1 MATWSP
7 PAFARVLSAL
17 RAFADSETELAARA
31 RADFPKSWDSEEV
44 PWMDMAVTTWLLHG
58 REDSEGRTAADRRLV
73 KEGSRLPRAERAL
86 LAALAGSWCSVFEV
100 EEVHFGVGL
109 RLRDLLLDDV
119 LEVREQSLT
128 TQVARHDVMV
138 AWVIPAGGQ
147 LELVGGP
154 ALVPLTLSAHLV
166 ADARLELSRQAP
178 AGDHEGRR
186 RQARRLAPFLCRR
199 LMELLLAEP
208 KLPDLPLSEL
218 FEPLLQGPRRRAFQ
232 DAVGRRPRR
241 TSSKSEAPLEPG
253 SAYVFKLGPMD
264 VGRDGRASIYVA
276 VAANGELLPP
286 VVERKDAQGL
296 EALARALEG
305 RPRYCEARLA
315 RAGAPFGYSARP
327 MPTGVAKLRA
337 VLAVQMYWGPDARAD
352 VPPEV
357 MDALLTAL
365 AELVREEPWELW
377 TNEEVFTVH
386 LDGSVKG
393 VRELSIMG
401 GGGQEF
407 GFALFDRAGSVE
419 RMALSCPPGGG
430 VDVLVPDSLGVTL
443 EDEPSWVVKAVQQ
456 VTGLP
461 FVPGLM
467 RVQRN
472 TPRLATAKEVLVA
485 AGVAR
490 ALASARPEERE
501 AAAELRVDG
510 LHVRVR
516 LEIPLP
522 LFSGQYV
529 GKALPSK
536 SSPRPMP
543 TRPPR
548 REVPTRKVSETLLEF
563 AQPLLGDVESSLDPQ
578 DGLFVLLS
586 LAMTAW
592 NAVVQDTWEPEKGQ
606 VERARA
612 ALRRLPK
619 DDREVMLPD
628 FDLLVERKRRHF
640 ADDPRLLDALDV
652 VVHSRGDMGVRLMGI
667 VTPGAWGEFLGT

>member
-1 MATWSP
+1 MATWSA

-17 RAFADSETELAARA
+17 RAFADSEPELATQA
-31 RADFPKSWDSEEV
+31 RADFPKSWDSDEV
-44 PWMDMAVTTWLLHG
+44 PWMDMALTTWLLHG
-58 REDSEGRTAADRRLV
+58 REDSEGRTAADRRLL

-86 LAALAGSWCSVFEV
+86 LTALAGSWCSVFEV

-109 RLRDLLLDDV
+109 RLRDLLLDEV

-128 TQVARHDVMV
+128 TQVSRHDVMV
-138 AWVIPAGGQ
+138 AWVIPAGGH

-166 ADARLELSRQAP
+166 ADARLELSRQGP
-178 AGDHEGRR
+178 AGDNEDRR

-199 LMELLLAEP
+199 LMELRSAEP

-218 FEPLLQGPRRRAFQ
+218 LEPLLPGPRRRAFQ
-232 DAVGRRPRR
+232 DAAGRRPRR
-241 TSSKSEAPLEPG
+241 PSAKAEEPLQPG
-253 SAYVFKLGPMD
+253 SAYVFKLGPIDM
-264 VGRDGRASIYVA
+264 GQDGRTSVYVA
-276 VAANGELLPP
+276 VAADGELLPP

-327 MPTGVAKLRA
+327 MPTSVAKLRA
-337 VLAVQMYWGPDARAD
+337 VLAVQAFWGPEANALL
-352 VPPEV
+352 PPELV
-357 MDALLTAL
+357 DALVTAL
-365 AELVREEPWELW
+365 AELIREEPWERW
-377 TNEEVFTVH
+377 TNEEVFTAH

-393 VRELSIMG
+393 ARELSVMG

-407 GFALFDRAGSVE
+407 GFALFDREGSVE
-419 RMALSCPPGGG
+419 RMVLSGPPGGG

-443 EDEPSWVVKAVQQ
+443 EDEPSWAVKAVQQ

-461 FVPGLM
+461 FVPVLT
-467 RVQRN
+467 RIQRN
-472 TPRLATAKEVLVA
+472 TARLATAEEMLVA
-485 AGVAR
+485 SAVAR
-490 ALASARPEERE
+490 ALAAARPEERE
-501 AAAELRVDG
+501 AEAELRVG
-510 LHVRVR
+510 GWHVRVR
-516 LEIPLP
+516 LEVPLP
-522 LFSGQYV
+522 LFSGRYV
-529 GKALPSK
+529 GKARPSK
-536 SSPRPMP
+536 SSPRPVP
-543 TRPPR
+543 LRPPR

-563 AQPLLGDVESSLDPQ
+563 ARPLLGEVESSMDPQ

-628 FDLLVERKRRHF
+628 FELLVERKRRHF

-652 VVHSRGDMGVRLMGI
+652 VVHSRGGMGVRLMGI
-667 VTPGAWGEFLGT
+667 VTPGA